1 MDERFASISTKLV
14 VVKRNIVI
22 SLMHVSDALASI
34 LFKIASSKEVP
45 STLLP
50 LSRD

>member
-34 LFKIASSKEVP
+34 HSFQNCKFKGGAKHPAAAES
-45 STLLP
+45 
-50 LSRD
+50 